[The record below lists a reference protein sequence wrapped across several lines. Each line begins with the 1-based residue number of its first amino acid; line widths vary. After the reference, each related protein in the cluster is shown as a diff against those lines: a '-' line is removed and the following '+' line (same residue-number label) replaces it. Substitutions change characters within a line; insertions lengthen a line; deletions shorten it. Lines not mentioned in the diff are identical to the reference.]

1 MCANT
6 KSGDAELIRHS
17 LDGDD
22 DAFTLLLAK
31 YKPRVLSYVVS
42 RVDSAEDVQDIVQ
55 EIFLA
60 AYLSLEKLEDYGKFL
75 NWLYGIAFR
84 IIAAKHRESLKHI
97 SYASD
102 SDGFDETMALEE
114 AAVTAYRV
122 NRQRG
127 LSDERVKMSRRAISQ
142 LPESQREVMQL
153 HYVDDLSHKAIA
165 QRLGITEVAVNS
177 RLQRARENVKRLV
190 CEAEVKLDDAI
201 AQRPDLD

>member
-60 AYLSLEKLEDYGKFL
+60 AYLSLEKLEDYGKFP
-75 NWLYGIAFR
+75 NWLYGIASR
-84 IIAAKHRESLKHI
+84 IIAAKHRESLKRI
-97 SYASD
+97 NYGSD
-102 SDGFDETMALEE
+102 SDGFDEKMALEE
-114 AAVTAYRV
+114 AVVTAYQV
-122 NRQRG
+122 NRQREANN
-127 LSDERVKMSRRAISQ
+127 ERVEFSRRAISQ
-142 LPESQREVMQL
+142 LPESQREVLLL
-153 HYVDDLSHKAIA
+153 HYVDDMSHKAIA
-165 QRLGITEVAVNS
+165 QRAGHH
-177 RLQRARENVKRLV
+177 
-190 CEAEVKLDDAI
+190 
-201 AQRPDLD
+201 